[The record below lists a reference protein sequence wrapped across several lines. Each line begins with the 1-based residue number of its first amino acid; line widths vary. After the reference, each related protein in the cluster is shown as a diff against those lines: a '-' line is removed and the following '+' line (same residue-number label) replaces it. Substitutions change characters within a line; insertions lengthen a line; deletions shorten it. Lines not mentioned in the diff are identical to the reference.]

1 LPTDPAWAYFQV
13 QAPAS
18 GPTKPTLTEPASPD
32 SSSAST
38 CDSGP
43 GHDAQGCA
51 AYSDALTQY
60 QADQDAYESAWAHYQ
75 QELATWQ
82 TQTDERYEALDTAIE
97 SYNHGFAGAV
107 IRSWTQYNIMRTIIE
122 SQVAS
127 SVPGQILSGL
137 SMSLKGSELVNDKS
151 RIVVGGQLTGDLNR
165 LSNVQALGQHVVHE
179 QGTAQSTW
187 SRWRGGVKRYH
198 QRDWSGVSVYAPP
211 DVVTSITL
219 SVAET
224 LQNTRPTGSGTAVN
238 DRQSVGELSKASAVN
253 NPNNSGSSL
262 AMTSAPALVV
272 PNSSL
277 FKVDPQ
283 SNARFL
289 IETDPRFANYR
300 QWLSS
305 DYLLTASG
313 FKPEDTQKRLG
324 DGFYE
329 QKLIREQVA
338 ALTGYRF
345 LGDYR
350 SDEAQYTALMAAGA
364 TFAQAHQLRPGI
376 ALSGAQVAQL
386 TSDIVWLVRR
396 DVQLPDGRTT
406 TALVPQVYL
415 SPRSG
420 DLAANGALFGGAQ
433 NTGSLISARSIELA
447 LSGDLSN
454 SGTVAG
460 RQLLDINAKNIENTG
475 LLRGDVAL
483 LQAEEDIDVI
493 GGQVVA
499 HRGLSVQAG
508 EDFTLASTTQGG
520 STKAGSNRFS
530 QQGVDRVAGL
540 YVSGPAGVLLAQ
552 AGNNMTLTAAQV
564 NNAGSGVTQLQAG
577 NDFTLATVN
586 VENSHDI
593 TWNANNYH
601 RQSSS
606 AEVGTQISG
615 GGAVNLVAQDDVS
628 MRAAQ
633 VEAAGR
639 LSIKSETGNVVIEAG
654 ERRESLDTSRQ
665 TIRRGTL
672 SKTTT
677 TTRTQM
683 SSTQAQ
689 RSTISGQ
696 GLEVLGE
703 SVVSVGTVF
712 DSQGGELHVEGQDK
726 TLLYEARD
734 TRSEKTQVDVR
745 RKGVAGLEIVLD
757 KKSSETTK
765 AQSSATVVTELK
777 SDQAVRIG
785 VGALADL
792 LGAKVTAP
800 KIEFERAAGADPST
814 AGVLRLDAAIDQ
826 SSSSVESK
834 VETAKLW
841 QKQEGSGRMEQTAV
855 MTQLDGAVT
864 FAEGLQ
870 IVVDVPQVQT
880 QAQPLTG
887 ANLQRQIEQL
897 SGQSGLEYLQQ
908 LQNNPA
914 VKFIEVKLAVDSWS
928 YKQQGLTEAGAALVA
943 IAVAVATGGAGAG
956 LVGTTTATATG
967 TVTTLGGMTLATT
980 TAATATA
987 AATATTFAAGAA
999 VNAGFAALA
1008 SQAAVSLANNG
1019 GDLGQTLKDM
1029 SDKDTVKNILIAM
1042 GTAGVGAGQGVSA
1055 VAAQTLTGC
1064 VAGEVSGAGC
1074 ESGAKTAVVL
1084 SGAGEA
1090 YRALVGYAANAVPG
1104 ENRNGTKLDGTSTG
1118 DGSYEFID
1126 HAGPNFGQQQPS
1138 DHGMNVIGLNKLGSL
1153 LSQGGTVS
1161 RALNQVPFVNATAG
1175 IHDYI
1180 FNANPDLNFTLWNV
1194 PTMLPAAALA
1204 IPASLNNPN
1213 IFWLTQIKQPS
1224 TDIKSPAP
1232 PSIIRV
1238 DNPLPR
1244 PTAKTTEAAR

>member
-1 LPTDPAWAYFQV
+1 
-13 QAPAS
+13 
-18 GPTKPTLTEPASPD
+18 
-32 SSSAST
+32 
-38 CDSGP
+38 
-43 GHDAQGCA
+43 
-51 AYSDALTQY
+51 
-60 QADQDAYESAWAHYQ
+60 
-75 QELATWQ
+75 
-82 TQTDERYEALDTAIE
+82 
-97 SYNHGFAGAV
+97 
-107 IRSWTQYNIMRTIIE
+107 
-122 SQVAS
+122 
-127 SVPGQILSGL
+127 
-137 SMSLKGSELVNDKS
+137 
-151 RIVVGGQLTGDLNR
+151 
-165 LSNVQALGQHVVHE
+165 
-179 QGTAQSTW
+179 
-187 SRWRGGVKRYH
+187 
-198 QRDWSGVSVYAPP
+198 
-211 DVVTSITL
+211 
-219 SVAET
+219 
-224 LQNTRPTGSGTAVN
+224 
-238 DRQSVGELSKASAVN
+238 
-253 NPNNSGSSL
+253 
-262 AMTSAPALVV
+262 
-272 PNSSL
+272 
-277 FKVDPQ
+277 
-283 SNARFL
+283 
-289 IETDPRFANYR
+289 
-300 QWLSS
+300 
-305 DYLLTASG
+305 
-313 FKPEDTQKRLG
+313 
-324 DGFYE
+324 
-329 QKLIREQVA
+329 
-338 ALTGYRF
+338 
-345 LGDYR
+345 
-350 SDEAQYTALMAAGA
+350 
-364 TFAQAHQLRPGI
+364 
-376 ALSGAQVAQL
+376 
-386 TSDIVWLVRR
+386 
-396 DVQLPDGRTT
+396 
-406 TALVPQVYL
+406 
-415 SPRSG
+415 
-420 DLAANGALFGGAQ
+420 
-433 NTGSLISARSIELA
+433 
-447 LSGDLSN
+447 
-454 SGTVAG
+454 
-460 RQLLDINAKNIENTG
+460 
-475 LLRGDVAL
+475 
-483 LQAEEDIDVI
+483 
-493 GGQVVA
+493 
-499 HRGLSVQAG
+499 
-508 EDFTLASTTQGG
+508 
-520 STKAGSNRFS
+520 
-530 QQGVDRVAGL
+530 
-540 YVSGPAGVLLAQ
+540 
-552 AGNNMTLTAAQV
+552 
-564 NNAGSGVTQLQAG
+564 
-577 NDFTLATVN
+577 
-586 VENSHDI
+586 
-593 TWNANNYH
+593 
-601 RQSSS
+601 
-606 AEVGTQISG
+606 
-615 GGAVNLVAQDDVS
+615 

-654 ERRESLDTSRQ
+654 ERRETLDTSRQ

-745 RKGVAGLEIVLD
+745 RKGVAGLGIVLD

-792 LGAKVTAP
+792 QGAKVTAP

-914 VKFIEVKLAVDSWS
+914 VKFNEVKLAVHSWS

-1042 GTAGVGAGQGVSA
+1042 GTAGVGASVAGQGVSA

-1074 ESGAKTAVVL
+1074 ESGAKTAAVL

-1090 YRALVGYAANAVPG
+1090 YRALVGYAANAGPG
-1104 ENRNGTKLDGTSTG
+1104 ENRPGSTTGNGA
-1118 DGSYEFID
+1118 YE
-1126 HAGPNFGQQQPS
+1126 PNRFSPNYGQQFPADQ
-1138 DHGMNVIGLNKLGSL
+1138 GMNVIGLNKLGAL